1 MDEVLRMQ
9 RPFVKGNPRLE
20 AALRKGEKHW
30 RDFYGGVTIKQ
41 ILGYLQRGNLVGA
54 SRALGVLLCHVRGRL
69 FILPWK
75 YRERAISFARK
86 RLSRFRKPASAS
98 SGG

>member
-20 AALRKGEKHW
+20 ALRKGEKHW

-41 ILGYLQRGNLVGA
+41 
-54 SRALGVLLCHVRGRL
+54 S
-69 FILPWK
+69 
-75 YRERAISFARK
+75 
-86 RLSRFRKPASAS
+86 
-98 SGG
+98 